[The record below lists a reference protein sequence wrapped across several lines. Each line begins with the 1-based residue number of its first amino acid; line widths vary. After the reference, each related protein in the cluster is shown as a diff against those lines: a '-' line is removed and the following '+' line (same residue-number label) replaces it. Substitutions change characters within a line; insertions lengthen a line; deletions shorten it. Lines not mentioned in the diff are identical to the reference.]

1 MAKQLEMLE
10 RMRDTLRVHNFSA
23 HTERAY
29 IYWVRSYLTYYKGSD
44 ITEMGLP
51 QVKNFLTYLSMERLA
66 SARTLDQAMHA
77 ILYLYRN
84 VMHLD
89 ASWLEQYIE
98 ERAARRH
105 KNVLGPSDCQALLS
119 HLFGYD
125 WLIAAFIY
133 GSGLRLT
140 EAVRLRV
147 RDVNFEDLKVLVR
160 DEKGEAARVTLLP
173 RKLVDPLLEH
183 LEDRRM
189 VHIKDLADGLG
200 EVVLPVSIREQGH
213 HAARTWDWQFVF
225 PSAKTV
231 TDLRSGGTVCRFH
244 LEVKSVKRG
253 IEHAA
258 MEAEIYKQV
267 SADTLR
273 NSFAVQLI
281 QQGVDTRTVE
291 ALIGQGEKSLAA
303 ADALKTM
310 SPLDRLILH

>member
-1 MAKQLEMLE
+1 MLD
-10 RMRDTLRVHNFSA
+10 RMRDTLRVHNFSS
-23 HTERAY
+23 HTEKAY

-44 ITEMGLP
+44 ITEMALP
-51 QVKNFLTYLSMERLA
+51 QVKAFLKYLSMERLA

-89 ASWLEQYIE
+89 AGWLEQYIE
-98 ERAARRH
+98 ERAAKRH
-105 KNVLGPSDCQALLS
+105 KNVLGPSECQALLS
-119 HLFGYD
+119 HLFGHD

-147 RDVNFEDLKVLVR
+147 RDVNFQDMKVLVR

-173 RKLVDPLLEH
+173 RKLVEPLHAH

-200 EVVLPVSIREQGH
+200 EVVLPSSIKEQGL

-231 TDLRSGGTVCRFH
+231 TDLRSDGAVTRFH
-244 LEVKSVKRG
+244 LEEKSVKRG

-267 SADTLR
+267 TAETLR

-281 QQGVDTRTVE
+281 QQGVEVHIVE
-291 ALIGQGEKSLAA
+291 ALIGQGEMKLAPL
-303 ADALKTM
+303 DALKTR